1 MSKKIAK
8 TVVKAWTKESRER
21 IAEYRREASRKAA
34 MANKRLKRL
43 EEGGLKSSPAFAKWE
58 LEGGIKFGVKGK
70 THNELQAEVA
80 RMDRF
85 INSHTSTVRGTHNTL
100 KEMARNTGMK
110 YVNVKDLIAMSAK
123 FFELA
128 SKVEQYLRQ
137 TDDMASAIG
146 YQKIWEAINEY
157 VEEESINLADAKND
171 IDSMIEAVTNMLK
184 AAKNAQTEIFTT
196 NEWYKP

>member
-8 TVVKAWTKESRER
+8 TVVKAWTAESRER

-43 EEGGLKSSPAFAKWE
+43 EEGGLTSSPAYAKWE
-58 LEGGIKFGVKGK
+58 LEGGARFGVRGK

-110 YVNVKDLIAMSAK
+110 YLNVKDLIAMSAK

-184 AAKNAQTEIFTT
+184 AAKNAQTEVFST
-196 NEWYKP
+196 NNWYKP

>member
-1 MSKKIAK
+1 
-8 TVVKAWTKESRER
+8 
-21 IAEYRREASRKAA
+21 
-34 MANKRLKRL
+34 
-43 EEGGLKSSPAFAKWE
+43 
-58 LEGGIKFGVKGK
+58 
-70 THNELQAEVA
+70 
-80 RMDRF
+80 
-85 INSHTSTVRGTHNTL
+85 
-100 KEMARNTGMK
+100 
-110 YVNVKDLIAMSAK
+110 MSAK

-184 AAKNAQTEIFTT
+184 AAKNAKTEIFST
-196 NEWYKP
+196 NDWYKP